1 MLLTLGS
8 SICFPEGLSTDW
20 MRPTHIIEQGSLTSG
35 PQTGT
40 GRWPVRNQATQQEVS
55 SRLVS
60 EPSPVFIATLHCSR
74 YHLSSGLPLT
84 LHYSELFN
92 LLTTYHNIIIIEINC
107 TTHVMH
113 LNHPQTTAFP
123 PSVEKLS
130 SMTSLWCR
138 KR

>member
-74 YHLSSGLPLT
+74 YHLSSGLPLI
-84 LHYSELFN
+84 LHYGELYIYFI
-92 LLTTYHNIIIIEINC
+92 TYHSVIMVEMKCTING
-107 TTHVMH
+107 TYQ
-113 LNHPQTTAFP
+113 NHPQTSP
-123 PSVEKLS
+123 LLV
-130 SMTSLWCR
+130 
-138 KR
+138 